1 MSTSHLA
8 TARSIAVL
16 TSQGAR
22 QMLYNMRNQR
32 ISVATARK
40 DFANVLARAAKRG
53 SRIKVTRY
61 GTTLAG
67 IISRSD
73 LAHLEKCDDVL
84 AKARKPSGRRPRGA
98 RSRKG
103 K

>member
-8 TARSIAVL
+8 TPRSIAVL
-16 TSQGAR
+16 TAPMGGQI
-22 QMLYNMRNQR
+22 LYNMRNTR
-32 ISVATARK
+32 ISVAAARQ
-40 DFANVLARAAKRG
+40 DFANLLSRAGKRG

-67 IISRSD
+67 IISRAD
-73 LAHLEKCDDVL
+73 LVRLEECEKTL
-84 AKARKPSGRRPRGA
+84 GGRRPSPA
-98 RSRKG
+98 HRSRKTRARRA

>member
-16 TSQGAR
+16 TAR
-22 QMLYNMRNQR
+22 DPNQMLYNMKNTR
-32 ISVATARK
+32 ISVATARR
-40 DFANVLARAAKRG
+40 DFADVLARAAKRG

-67 IISRSD
+67 IISRGD
-73 LAHLEKCDDVL
+73 LARLEQCDDVL
-84 AKARKPSGRRPRGA
+84 APPRKAPARRPRKTRA
-98 RSRKG
+98 RRG

>member
-8 TARSIAVL
+8 TPRSNSVL
-16 TSQGAR
+16 TTPVSGQI
-22 QMLYNMRNQR
+22 LYNMKNTR
-32 ISVATARK
+32 ISVATARR
-40 DFANVLARAAKRG
+40 DFANVLSRAGKRG

-67 IISRSD
+67 IISRAD
-73 LAHLEKCDDVL
+73 LVRLEECEKAL
-84 AKARKPSGRRPRGA
+84 AGRRLSPAR
-98 RSRKG
+98 RSRKARARRA